1 MQPSQIQTSPDAFLE
16 GDDRVMVIRGAWGV
30 GKTFFWSNYVTR
42 RIEAKSLSQV
52 AYSYVSLF
60 GKSSLP
66 EIRASI
72 FQAGKPIAKD
82 EAIREQFD
90 REYQESTGL
99 SKNVPWLQN
108 VQGN

>member
-1 MQPSQIQTSPDAFLE
+1 M
-16 GDDRVMVIRGAWGV
+16 MVIRGAWGV

-99 SKNVPWLQN
+99 LKNVPWLQN